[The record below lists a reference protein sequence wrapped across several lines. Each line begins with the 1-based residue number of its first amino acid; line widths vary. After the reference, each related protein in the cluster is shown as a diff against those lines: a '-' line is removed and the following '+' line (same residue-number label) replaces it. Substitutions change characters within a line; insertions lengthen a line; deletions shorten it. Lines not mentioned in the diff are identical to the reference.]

1 VNAPKALEALRMIY
15 DDCDADTVRREG
27 MGLTGRNV
35 AEALGEICAQIQALS
50 AILVDVITE
59 QTAQADAVGR

>member
-1 VNAPKALEALRMIY
+1 VNAPKALDTLSMIY

-50 AILVDVITE
+50 AILVDVIQAQTE
-59 QTAQADAVGR
+59 QMDDGR